1 MRRLTQHLV
10 FLILL
15 AAALPWLSPAW
26 AGLLSDWR
34 DPSQAMEYVV
44 VIPALSMLLLWWRRR
59 RVAQAMGGGEPWA
72 ALPLAALAAGFFFLG
87 LRGEQSRF
95 LEVAAVG
102 LLLALP
108 LAAYGRGVLREVWFP
123 VVLLLFVI
131 PVGFLD
137 NLTVPLRR
145 ASVAVTVCL
154 LNGLGVGA
162 RQVGTA
168 IVAQGEPFFQLDVA
182 DPCSGIR
189 SLVALFVGT
198 AAYGALMLHGVWRR
212 WVLFWASVPIAFL
225 GNILRLLLT
234 GLACRLV
241 SQQAGMSLHDNALFL
256 VAPVYAGL
264 VFWLTER
271 LRRGDAAGAPPAKP
285 REAVGGWLEGF
296 SRRGAAG
303 LLVLLAG
310 MVGVW
315 LYCRQTPPLTFESDA
330 FLAPEFASLAG
341 AARLEARFCQNRAC
355 LWANFFPVGEAV
367 PERCPACESALRP
380 VSRAEVDIL
389 PQDTQCRKVAYRLET
404 GETFTVSLVV
414 AGKSRFSIH
423 RPELCL
429 PAQGYVLSERTV
441 REILPGVPMAC
452 FSISQEGALNVGG
465 FAYCFLNSR
474 GASVSNMKR
483 VVGDVWERSVHN
495 RIRRWAMVTVQAQHI
510 DFRTPA
516 GEAALR
522 AFMEQLYPT
531 LWAAGAQP

>member
-1 MRRLTQHLV
+1 MRRLTQHLM

-26 AGLLSDWR
+26 VGLLSDWR

-44 VIPALSMLLLWWRRR
+44 AIPALSGLLLWLRRR
-59 RVAQAMGGGEPWA
+59 RVAQSMGGGEPWA
-72 ALPLAALAAGFFFLG
+72 ALPLMVLAAGFFFLG

-145 ASVAVTVCL
+145 ASVTVTACL
-154 LNGLGVGA
+154 LNGLGVGV

-198 AAYGALMLHGVWRR
+198 AAYGAMMLHGVWRR
-212 WVLFWASVPIAFL
+212 WLLFWASVPIAFL

-234 GLACRLV
+234 GLTCRLV

-271 LRRGDAAGAPPAKP
+271 LRRGDVAEVPPAKP

-296 SRRGAAG
+296 SRCGAAG

-315 LYCRQTPPLTFESDA
+315 LYCRRTPPLTFESDA
-330 FLAPEFASLAG
+330 FLAPGFASLAG
-341 AARLEARFCQNRAC
+341 AERLEARFCQNRAC
-355 LWANFFPVGEAV
+355 LWAHFFPAGEAV
-367 PERCPACESALRP
+367 PARCPVCESEVRP
-380 VSRAEVDIL
+380 VARAEVDIL

-404 GETFTVSLVV
+404 GETLTVSLVV

-429 PAQGYVLSERTV
+429 PAQGYVLSERVV
-441 REILPGVPMAC
+441 RDILPGMPMAC
-452 FSISQEGALNVGG
+452 FSISQEGSLNVGG

-474 GASVSNMKR
+474 GASVSNLER

-495 RIRRWAMVTVQAQHI
+495 RIRRWAMLTVQSQHI